1 MIDRKAEE
9 LFRLCT
15 LITRKEAINT
25 HVSTVSDVIN
35 ALTALVEQNPL
46 VERKEHESGSFERR
60 ESDH

>member
-9 LFRLCT
+9 LFHLCT

-35 ALTALVEQNPL
+35 ALTALVEQTSLLGDQN
-46 VERKEHESGSFERR
+46 ES
-60 ESDH
+60 ESEKRD